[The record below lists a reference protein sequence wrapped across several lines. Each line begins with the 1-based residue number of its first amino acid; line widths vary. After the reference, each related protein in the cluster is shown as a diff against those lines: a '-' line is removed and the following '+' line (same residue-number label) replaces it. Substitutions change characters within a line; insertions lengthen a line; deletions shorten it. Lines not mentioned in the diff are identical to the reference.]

1 MLRLAYP
8 LQGGRSCDDQEEA
21 LTMSHPP
28 INLAD
33 LGRRIREVRL
43 ARQLTLEDVV
53 SRANF
58 TISWLSK
65 LETGQLSPSLDGLVR
80 LAGVLGCGVDR
91 LVAGLVPHPQHV
103 VTRKGTG
110 RQLPQGKQRSCLTRE
125 DLADCWPGRAIHP
138 LLLHLSGKEKR
149 GKPESLSGER
159 FLYVID
165 GQVALEYGNE
175 SFLLGPG
182 DSIYLDSAI
191 PHCLMPAGQGP
202 AQVLSVHCILPD
214 APA

>member
-1 MLRLAYP
+1 
-8 LQGGRSCDDQEEA
+8 
-21 LTMSHPP
+21 MSPPP

-53 SRANF
+53 SQADF
-58 TISWLSK
+58 TVSWLSK

-80 LAGVLGCGVDR
+80 LAGVLGCGVDQ
-91 LVAGLVPHPQHV
+91 LVAGLVPRPQHV

-110 RQLPQGKQRSCLTRE
+110 RRLPQGKQRSGPTRE

-138 LLLHLSGKEKR
+138 LLLHLSGDEKR
-149 GKPESLSGER
+149 GKPESLAGER

-165 GQVALEYGNE
+165 GQITLEYGNE
-175 SFLLGPG
+175 SFLLAPG

-191 PHCLMPAGQGP
+191 PHCLIPNGRAP
-202 AQVLSVHCILPD
+202 AQVLSVHCMLPD
-214 APA
+214 ASA